1 MLMCEQWR
9 TCDVSSDWFPL
20 SPYSVRFNMSYLAF
34 YSHIQYF
41 WEAVQ
46 ALSKDERSQLINF
59 CSGRSRLPAA
69 ASDFHMSFKLTAPPP
84 RSEKDPDDY
93 LPIARTCFFSLSL
106 PKYTSAQV
114 CNCVEFCNQ
123 AVCNFVGA
131 FKLWWCNGRYRCHS
145 SLS

>member
-1 MLMCEQWR
+1 MLR
-9 TCDVSSDWFPL
+9 
-20 SPYSVRFNMSYLAF
+20 
-34 YSHIQYF
+34 SHIQYF

-46 ALSKDERSQLINF
+46 VLSKDERAQLINF

-114 CNCVEFCNQ
+114 RFYGQCEVYALTKSTLMAYGQQCDPIVFNDIIFCRFCV
-123 AVCNFVGA
+123 
-131 FKLWWCNGRYRCHS
+131 
-145 SLS
+145 